1 MTVIETQKVSKPEVD
16 RVAKQIIE
24 IAGTL
29 SYDLDSLDVADIYM
43 QVGLELGKIA
53 GHIIKKNAEVLADL
67 KPLEFPR

>member
-1 MTVIETQKVSKPEVD
+1 MTLIETTKVSKPEVD
-16 RVAKQIIE
+16 RVAKQLIE

-29 SYDLDSLDVADIYM
+29 VYDLDSDNIADIYT
-43 QVGLELGKIA
+43 QVSLELGRIA